1 MGLFNYTQTDVTN
14 TVSNAIDS
22 FDKTVN
28 QVSKLMS
35 FNLGQNGDFSTLW
48 NLTANVSTAI
58 SVVSVCMAV
67 IYTYLAITKE
77 GISLKGDFKRFITI
91 LLRLVIAK
99 GLIDSATNF
108 MFWVYSFGAT
118 ITTIVN
124 NKITGG
130 DTSLKSMLDAN
141 QLAKGLGLG
150 SNPSGFD
157 CFVAVQYAK
166 ILGFFLWGLGI
177 ALVIIAV
184 ARILKL
190 YVMMMFSSIA
200 FAKLPIEGYN
210 GIKEYL
216 SSFLALSIQG
226 AIIVGAIGLYKCC
239 VASATVISSK
249 YTDSMFGSFGLIVI
263 FSISL
268 VIIIAQS
275 ESIAKKIV

>member
-1 MGLFNYTQTDVTN
+1 MGIFNYTQADVTN
-14 TVSNAIDS
+14 TVSNAVDS

-28 QVSKLMS
+28 QVGSLMS

-48 NLTANVSTAI
+48 NLASGVSTAI

-67 IYTYLAITKE
+67 IYTYLAITRE
-77 GISLKGDFKRFITI
+77 GISLKGDFKKFITI
-91 LLRLVIAK
+91 LLRLCIAK

-108 MFWVYSFGAT
+108 MFWIYSFGAK

-124 NKITGG
+124 DKLTGSNN
-130 DTSLKSMLDAN
+130 SLKSMLNAD
-141 QLAKGLGLG
+141 QLAKGLGLPN
-150 SNPSGFD
+150 NPSGFD
-157 CFVAVQYAK
+157 CFIAIQYAK
-166 ILGFFLWGLGI
+166 LLGFFLWGLGI

-200 FAKLPIEGYN
+200 FAKLPLEGFN

-226 AIIVGAIGLYKCC
+226 AIIIGATGLYKLC
-239 VASATVISSK
+239 VANSTVISSK

-268 VIIIAQS
+268 VIIVAQS
-275 ESIAKKIV
+275 ESIAKKLV